1 MLYLTR
7 RVLLKSTEWQSV
19 FSRDLHVIGSFS
31 RDLDVYAEQKHDLRN
46 ILLSIYKRVL
56 DSVFFI
62 TCNAARAQFA
72 SSEDY

>member
-1 MLYLTR
+1 M
-7 RVLLKSTEWQSV
+7 
-19 FSRDLHVIGSFS
+19 IGSFS